1 MLKVDVE
8 GQERQVLAGARDC
21 FDACWIRVVY
31 RDGYDDKG
39 LTGWLRDRGF
49 SLRDGRTLEL
59 LLAIRD

>member
-8 GQERQVLAGARDC
+8 GQERQVLAGARDF

-39 LTGWLRDRGF
+39 LTRLAPGSRLLPEGWPHP
-49 SLRDGRTLEL
+49 
-59 LLAIRD
+59 